1 MDKVFQRFLEF
12 MTLEY
17 NATVL
22 ENKVLN
28 DYLFVL
34 KIKPDFDVPDFLPG
48 QFAVLGLQA
57 KERRFGNTKDPKPDL
72 NPDDVIRRSY
82 SIFSSPKQKDSIDFY
97 VALVE
102 EGQLTPRLRS
112 LQKGDPLYIGPKIT
126 GRFTLDK
133 IPEKKH
139 LLLIATGTGLAPY
152 MSMIHTLYQKDSAR
166 QWVLMHGVRYPQD
179 LSFDEELHALNQ
191 KGKNFHYLPTVSR
204 PQDYP
209 DWKGLRG
216 HVTKL
221 VKEGVVEQKTG
232 CELSP
237 KNFDVLLCGN
247 PAMIEEITTDL
258 VSKGFTKDHGK
269 DRGQIHTEEYW

>member
-1 MDKVFQRFLEF
+1 MKN
-12 MTLEY
+12 TY
-17 NATVL
+17 NAILL
-22 ENKVLN
+22 ENKILN

-48 QFAVLGLQA
+48 QFTVLGLQA
-57 KERRFGNTKDPKPDL
+57 KERRFGDTKDPKPNL
-72 NPDDVIRRSY
+72 KPDEIIRRSY

-97 VALVE
+97 IALVQ

-112 LQKGDPLYIGPKIT
+112 LQKGDSLYIGPKIT

-133 IPEKKH
+133 IPKEKH

-152 MSMIHTLYQKDSAR
+152 MSMILTHYQKNPAR

-179 LSFDEELHALNQ
+179 LSFDKELYALGQ
-191 KGKNFHYLPTVSR
+191 TGKNFHYLPTVSR

-209 DWKGLRG
+209 DWTGQTG

-221 VKEGVVEQKTG
+221 VGEGVVEQKTG
-232 CELSP
+232 LKLDPE
-237 KNFDVLLCGN
+237 NFDILLCGH
-247 PAMIEEITTDL
+247 PGMIKDITTNL
-258 VSKGFTKDHGK
+258 EGKGFVKDHGK